1 MTKPLY
7 RAKEYRPIKAA
18 CCCPRRMD
26 CCWVCK
32 MCKAGREGGQRNLKK
47 TKTLAN
53 HSFRPFLRPALKHFL
68 KEAALKTSVAS
79 VHHQEKVNRKTNRP
93 VAGMSAT
100 LQRGLAQLTIP
111 ADFLS

>member
-1 MTKPLY
+1 LQ
-7 RAKEYRPIKAA
+7 IIHS
-18 CCCPRRMD
+18 
-26 CCWVCK
+26 
-32 MCKAGREGGQRNLKK
+32 GLSFGQHWN
-47 TKTLAN
+47 T
-53 HSFRPFLRPALKHFL
+53 SL

-111 ADFLS
+111 ADFLSWFLCGCCMYTYTHFHPHSPAKPHTGLTGKKQTSI